1 MMKRHYRLY
10 LPALLLALTG
20 SIAAPGVYAQ
30 EKIPLQNQDAASAAA
45 VAGKH
50 LEVEVLEVGPHG
62 ALPAEIHRPAGKFIL
77 LVVNGTHD
85 PAAVFA
91 LVPEAAGDGVTAAKP
106 MLRLT
111 DRAPSTKHKIAGL
124 VDLPA
129 GQFDLKAAATGKVL
143 CRITI
148 E

>member
-1 MMKRHYRLY
+1 MMNRHYRLH

-20 SIAAPGVYAQ
+20 SIAAPSVYGQ
-30 EKIPLQNQDAASAAA
+30 QSIPLQNPDAASAA

-50 LEVEVLEVGPHG
+50 LEVEVVEVGPHG
-62 ALPAEIHRPAGKFIL
+62 ALPGEIHRPAGKFIL
-77 LVVNGTHD
+77 LLVNRTHD
-85 PAAVFA
+85 PAAVFV
-91 LVPEAAGDGVTAAKP
+91 LDPEAANDGATAASP
-106 MLRLT
+106 ILRLT
-111 DRAPSTKHKIAGL
+111 DRAPSTRHKIAGL

-129 GQFDLKAAATGKVL
+129 GRFDLKSAVTGKVL